1 MGKEKQG
8 IEKMID
14 KEIQASDEEMEQFN
28 VLQNE
33 KCVLV
38 KTEKLNDLKNRISF
52 ALKDATLQQGFEIIC
67 KRIAEL
73 EKENED
79 LKKQIDC
86 YKAFESHYDEI
97 EEDAKAIAK
106 ENEDLKNQIKGFE
119 NNFDYQ
125 NKIIDK
131 YKEDLKKLRVAY
143 IQAQVANVISGT
155 DFETILKNILNGE

>member
-1 MGKEKQG
+1 
-8 IEKMID
+8 MID
-14 KEIQASDEEMEQFN
+14 EEIQASDEEMERFN

-79 LKKQIDC
+79 LKKQI
-86 YKAFESHYDEI
+86 
-97 EEDAKAIAK
+97 
-106 ENEDLKNQIKGFE
+106 KGFE

-155 DFETILKNILNGE
+155 DFETILKSVLNGENLNG